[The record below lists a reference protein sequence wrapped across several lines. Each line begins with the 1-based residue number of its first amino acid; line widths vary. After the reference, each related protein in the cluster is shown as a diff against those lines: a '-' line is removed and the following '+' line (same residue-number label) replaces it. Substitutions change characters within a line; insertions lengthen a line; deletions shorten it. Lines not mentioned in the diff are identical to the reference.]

1 MRRPDDK
8 PAALANRRGDPGA
21 EGQDLPEDGG
31 SEESHGLMEEDVEA
45 STPES
50 RRLHELLIEFS
61 RYRSLKNPL
70 AGICEDLQ
78 LTPTQMHALSWLGN
92 DGPVQVGVL
101 ALQVSI
107 TRKTITGVVDRLESM
122 GLVERTRDV
131 EDRRA
136 VVVRLTE
143 QGSKVFARIDRGL
156 DASLRRVLSLMT
168 SDDRDA
174 VFGILERMLAR
185 LTAEAES
192 ANGDTQAS

>member
-1 MRRPDDK
+1 MRRPEDR
-8 PAALANRRGDPGA
+8 PAALANRRGDAGA

-31 SEESHGLMEEDVEA
+31 SEESHGLEDEVDA

-50 RRLHELLIEFS
+50 RRLHALMIEFS

-101 ALQVSI
+101 AQRVGI

-136 VVVRLTE
+136 VVVRLT
-143 QGSKVFARIDRGL
+143 QPGSNVFARIDRGL
-156 DASLRRVLSLMT
+156 DASLRRVLDLMGPE
-168 SDDRDA
+168 DRDA

-185 LTAEAES
+185 LTAEAEAADDDS
-192 ANGDTQAS
+192 QAG

>member
-8 PAALANRRGDPGA
+8 PAVLANRRGDPGE
-21 EGQDLPEDGG
+21 EGQDLHEDGG
-31 SEESHGLMEEDVEA
+31 SDEGHGPVAEVGA

-50 RRLHELLIEFS
+50 RRLHDLMIEFS

-101 ALQVSI
+101 ALRVGI

-143 QGSKVFARIDRGL
+143 QGSSVFARIDSGL
-156 DASLRRVLSLMT
+156 DESLRRVLDLMT
-168 SDDRDA
+168 PEDRDA
-174 VFGILERMLAR
+174 VFGILERMLAK
-185 LTAEAES
+185 LTAEAQSDEGS
-192 ANGDTQAS
+192 SQAG

>member
-1 MRRPDDK
+1 MRRPDHK
-8 PAALANRRGDPGA
+8 PAVVANPRGDTGA
-21 EGQDLPEDGG
+21 EGHDLNEDGG
-31 SEESHGLMEEDVEA
+31 PDESHGLEHEVEA

-70 AGICEDLQ
+70 AGICENLQ

-101 ALQVSI
+101 ALRVGI

-143 QGSKVFARIDRGL
+143 EGSRVFARIDRGL
-156 DASLRRVLSLMT
+156 DESLRRVLDLM
-168 SDDRDA
+168 SPEDRDA

-185 LTAEAES
+185 LTAEAAS
-192 ANGDTQAS
+192 TSGDTQAS

>member
-1 MRRPDDK
+1 MRRPGDK
-8 PAALANRRGDPGA
+8 PAVLANRRGDPGV
-21 EGQDLPEDGG
+21 EGEDLHTDGG
-31 SEESHGLMEEDVEA
+31 PEEGHGPVDEVEV

-50 RRLHELLIEFS
+50 RRLHELLIQFS

-101 ALQVSI
+101 ALRVGI

-136 VVVRLTE
+136 VVVRLTDE
-143 QGSKVFARIDRGL
+143 GNHVFARIDRGL
-156 DASLRRVLSLMT
+156 DESLRRVLDLM
-168 SDDRDA
+168 SPEDRDA
-174 VFGILERMLAR
+174 AFGILERMLAR
-185 LTAEAES
+185 LTAEAASTS
-192 ANGDTQAS
+192 ADSQAS

>member
-31 SEESHGLMEEDVEA
+31 SEESHGLLEEDVEA

-101 ALQVSI
+101 ALRVGI

-156 DASLRRVLSLMT
+156 DASLRRVLSLM
-168 SDDRDA
+168 SAEDRDA

-192 ANGDTQAS
+192 AGGTPQAS